1 MEAFIYSQFLLQR
14 NEARRMSGSNT
25 RTTVFNRLVCDGELS
40 KVMTNHLR
48 LKNRQNTPLAAA
60 CGSCEFII
68 FIKKNEAL
76 QTHSFTMHSIQCQ
89 SYLMALC

>member
-48 LKNRQNTPLAAA
+48 LKNRQNTPM
-60 CGSCEFII
+60 
-68 FIKKNEAL
+68 KKKFTKKLSTADAL
-76 QTHSFTMHSIQCQ
+76 IHNAFNAMSVLFNGFVGLRVSP
-89 SYLMALC
+89 